1 VARTRAAG
9 ECADR
14 RAFRSSNESNYRT
27 SAYEAITSFI
37 SNSPQDTIAVVQ
49 NTSVTILARMEH
61 LLSVQNQIVGT
72 DDRNNWNDLQSN
84 FCSVIIVSAAGRL
97 CDRRFLTVGCRAR
110 SASWGSASSPWRS
123 GS

>member
-1 VARTRAAG
+1 VVRTRAAG

-61 LLSVQNQIVGT
+61 LLSVQVPPHT
-72 DDRNNWNDLQSN
+72 
-84 FCSVIIVSAAGRL
+84 
-97 CDRRFLTVGCRAR
+97 R
-110 SASWGSASSPWRS
+110 SAPALP
-123 GS
+123 